1 MKHVYQFI
9 MIFNFCFEL
18 KIKWTNDRR
27 TDLATAILL
36 AVSSGVAQLPVL
48 PFPPVSG
55 IFCLVSKFII
65 FIKTKK
71 KSKRRHQR

>member
-36 AVSSGVAQLPVL
+36 AVSSGVVQLPVL
-48 PFPPVSG
+48 PFPPVTG
-55 IFCLVSKFII
+55 IFCLVSK
-65 FIKTKK
+65 KK